1 MSAETAMDIERVAV
15 IGAGT
20 MGCGIAQVA
29 AQAGYQTTMYD
40 AFPAALERAGET
52 IRRSLR
58 IFVDKG
64 KLDAAER
71 DRVIARIRP
80 TKDLAD
86 AVREADLVIEAVPED
101 MALKKT
107 TFAELDRLAPAHA
120 ILATNTSSLSIDE
133 IASATARL
141 DRVLGL
147 HFSNPVPVMAVIEVI
162 RGMATSDQTVGV
174 AKALAARLGKTP
186 VLAKDVPGFIGN
198 RMLPLFIN
206 EAFQVLMEG
215 VGTAEDID
223 TMAKLALRHPMGPLE
238 LADFIGLDTM
248 LFVLEYLHREIGE
261 RYRPSPLLR
270 QYVRANR
277 LGRKTGQ
284 GVYTYKNA

>member
-1 MSAETAMDIERVAV
+1 MKIERVAV

-29 AQAGYQTTMYD
+29 AQAGFQTTMYD
-40 AFPAALERAGET
+40 AFPAALARAGET
-52 IRRSLR
+52 IRASLR

-64 KLDAAER
+64 KLAAAER
-71 DRVIARIRP
+71 DRVIALIRP
-80 TKDLAD
+80 TEALAD
-86 AVREADLVIEAVPED
+86 AVGDADLVVEAVPED
-101 MALKKT
+101 MALKKRI
-107 TFAELDRLAPAHA
+107 FADLDRLAPAHA
-120 ILATNTSSLSIDE
+120 ILGTNTSSLSIDE
-133 IASATARL
+133 IAAATRRP

-147 HFSNPVPVMAVIEVI
+147 HFSNPVPVMGVVEVI
-162 RGMATSDQTVGV
+162 RGMATSDETVGT
-174 AKALAARLGKTP
+174 ATALVARLGKTP
-186 VLAKDVPGFIGN
+186 VMAKDFPGFIGN

-223 TMAKLALRHPMGPLE
+223 TMVKLALRHPMGPLE

-248 LFVLEYLHREIGE
+248 LFVLEYLHREMGE
-261 RYRPSPLLR
+261 RYRPAPLLR

-284 GVYTYKNA
+284 GVYTYTKP